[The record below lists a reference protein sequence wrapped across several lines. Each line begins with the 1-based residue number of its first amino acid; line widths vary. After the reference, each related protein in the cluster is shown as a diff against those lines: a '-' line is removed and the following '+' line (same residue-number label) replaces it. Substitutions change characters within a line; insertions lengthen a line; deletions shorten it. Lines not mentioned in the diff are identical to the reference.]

1 MRVEG
6 PACYVIGARQVCVPV
21 IFSDEHP
28 ETRNGMPVAL
38 VRGCAVAR
46 DHAELARQAFRPD
59 PLGPNPIG
67 VRLYVEPDTT
77 DTEVCLL
84 WMAGFRVRV
93 VQLSEVLAVPG
104 WWHLAAHRRHWAE
117 TRGVRCPP
125 SWRKGREPGPGPRPD
140 VSTGSAPR
148 CPGP

>member
-1 MRVEG
+1 MNVEG
-6 PACYVIGARQVCVPV
+6 LACYIIGARQVCVPV

-46 DHAELARQAFRPD
+46 DQAELARLALRPEQ
-59 PLGPNPIG
+59 LGPDPIG

-77 DTEVCLL
+77 DAEVCLL
-84 WMAGFRVRV
+84 WVAGFRVRV
-93 VQLSEVLAVPG
+93 VQLSEVLSVPG
-104 WWHLAAHRRHWAE
+104 WWHLAAHRHHHAE

-125 SWRKGREPGPGPRPD
+125 SRREGQGPGPGVRPD
-140 VSTGSAPR
+140 VQTGPVPR